1 MNKHKEIIKKSCDLI
16 KKSIKELSLKNLA
29 NQFNLSPSYFQ
40 KLFKQETGI
49 TPKEYAMAIRKNK
62 AIELL
67 NKKKKIIQIIY
78 ESGHSSSSRFYEKS
92 DSFLGMTPKEYKK
105 GGTAK
110 KIMVAIGTCSLGHVL
125 VGQSNKG
132 ICSILLG
139 NNPEDLLKEFEKI
152 FPNAEIIPG
161 NEIFE
166 NNLGLVIAFVDM
178 PKIGLDL
185 PLDIQGTAFQQR
197 VWKALQLIPI
207 GQTVSYAEL
216 AEIIKQPTAV
226 RAVANACGANKLAV
240 AIPCHRVVQKNGGL
254 GGYKWGIEKKT
265 ILLQKE
271 K

>member
-29 NQFNLSPSYFQ
+29 NQFDLSPSYFQ

-49 TPKEYAMAIRKNK
+49 TPKEY
-62 AIELL
+62 
-67 NKKKKIIQIIY
+67 
-78 ESGHSSSSRFYEKS
+78 
-92 DSFLGMTPKEYKK
+92 KK

-110 KIMVAIGTCSLGHVL
+110 KIMVAIGDCSLGHVL

-139 NNPEDLLKEFEKI
+139 NNPEELLKEFEKI
-152 FPNAEIIPG
+152 FPNAEISPG
-161 NEIFE
+161 NESFE
-166 NNLGLVIAFVDM
+166 NNVSLVIAFVDM
-178 PKIGLDL
+178 PKIGWDL
-185 PLDIQGTAFQQR
+185 PLDSQGTAFQQR
-197 VWKALQLIPI
+197 VWKALKVIPI

-216 AEIIKQPTAV
+216 AQIIKQPTDV

-254 GGYKWGIEKKT
+254 GGDKWGIEKKT
-265 ILLQKE
+265 ILLNKE